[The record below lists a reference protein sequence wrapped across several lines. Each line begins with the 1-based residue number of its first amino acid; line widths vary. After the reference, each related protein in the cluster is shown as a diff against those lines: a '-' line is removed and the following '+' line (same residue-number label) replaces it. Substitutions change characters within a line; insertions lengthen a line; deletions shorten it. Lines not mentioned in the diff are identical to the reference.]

1 MSGSLS
7 VQRTSRQTVSADRV
21 GICGPLR
28 ESRPLTTTRFYAN
41 TLNFSTDIYGASYMY
56 QYNVV
61 ITVNAPKRRR
71 ARTSWSGSIVP
82 VLTYCTMS

>member
-7 VQRTSRQTVSADRV
+7 VQRPSRQTVSAWSEFVDRT
-21 GICGPLR
+21 
-28 ESRPLTTTRFYAN
+28 ERPLATTRSYAY
-41 TLNFSTDIYGASYMY
+41 TLNFSTDIYGASY

>member
-7 VQRTSRQTVSADRV
+7 VQRPSRQTVSALEFVDRTPRV
-21 GICGPLR
+21 DC
-28 ESRPLTTTRFYAN
+28 SRPRAN
-41 TLNFSTDIYGASYMY
+41 PAIAYPLNFSKDIYGASY